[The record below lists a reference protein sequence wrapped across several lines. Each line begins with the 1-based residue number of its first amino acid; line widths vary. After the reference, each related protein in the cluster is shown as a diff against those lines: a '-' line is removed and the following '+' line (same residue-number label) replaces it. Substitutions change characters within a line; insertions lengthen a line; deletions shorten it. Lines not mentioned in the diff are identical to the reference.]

1 MVSVGRDLY
10 HGCLATVV
18 AQGATVK
25 TPIELTQL
33 FRDRSLKVT
42 GQRLCIF
49 RILHD
54 NGSPPT
60 AHSVFPSA
68 SEEIPTISLRTVY
81 QTLSD
86 TVALGEIQQFDV
98 GTGAARFDPATG
110 AHHHLACTRCGAMRD
125 VHCDLAGVRL
135 QARQHQ
141 GFTVSGAEVIFR
153 GLCAKCSQVT
163 SHQKKAATE
172 REDQHV

>member
-1 MVSVGRDLY
+1 MVSGGRDLY

-33 FRDRSLKVT
+33 FRDRGLKVT
-42 GQRLCIF
+42 PQRLCIF

-54 NGSPPT
+54 NGSHPT
-60 AHSVFPSA
+60 AHSAFRSA

-86 TVALGEIQQFDV
+86 MVALGEIQQFDV

-110 AHHHLACTRCGAMRD
+110 AHHHLVCTRCGAMRD

-135 QARQHQ
+135 PARQHQ

-153 GLCAKCSQVT
+153 GLCAKCSPVT

-172 REDQHV
+172 WEDQHV